1 MLNRLPV
8 KLFSLC
14 AFVCL
19 LSAKPVEQAST
30 NGQENSKTFSCA
42 TALDLY
48 AENTSTTIPVWV
60 TYTSDCDVKGFKV
73 SPSDAKSGYLGYNQ
87 DVEVRIHFPWGAN
100 PGRIKI
106 VNGGVQV
113 ACITVVSSWD
123 TYYFTV
129 NNAVGDGILVTYLD
143 GATGC

>member
-1 MLNRLPV
+1 MLNRLPA
-8 KLFSLC
+8 KLFSIC
-14 AFVCL
+14 AFLCL
-19 LSAKPVEQAST
+19 LSAKPIEQSGAR
-30 NGQENSKTFSCA
+30 GQETSRTFSC
-42 TALDLY
+42 TNALDLY

-60 TYTSDCDVKGFKV
+60 TYTSDCDVKGFKLN
-73 SPSDAKSGYLGYNQ
+73 PSDIKSGVLGYNQ
-87 DVEVRIHFPWGAN
+87 DVEVRIHFPFGAS

-129 NNAVGDGILVTYLD
+129 SNAVGDGILVTYLD
-143 GATGC
+143 GATSC